1 MIIFVE
7 VFPFVLEI
15 NKIFKKENKT
25 RWFGIL
31 AGYYLIL
38 AVMQFLLLKYAIK
51 KGIGKSERVSL
62 KNMKIK

>member
-38 AVMQFLLLKYAIK
+38 AVMQFLLLKYAIRK
-51 KGIGKSERVSL
+51 RIGKSERVSL